1 MESIAII
8 GMAGRFPGADNVPAF
23 WENLRDGIESIT
35 HFSDAELELHAP
47 TSDGLREIRARG
59 VLADADRF
67 DAAFFNI
74 HARDAEQMDP
84 QQRVFLE
91 CAWEALEN
99 AGCDPER
106 YPGLIGVW
114 AGASLNSYLLYNLC
128 ADREFITRLV
138 SGYQQSGPADFL
150 GNAQDFLATRVS
162 YKLDLRGPS
171 LTVQTACSTS
181 LVAVAQACQA
191 LLGYQT
197 DMALAGG
204 VSISFPQRRAYAYQE
219 GGMASA
225 DGHTRT
231 FDADAAGTVFSSGA
245 GVVVL
250 KRLSDA
256 QADGDHIVA
265 VIKGAAVNNDG
276 AGKVS
281 YTAPSIGGQAVVIQT
296 AQALAG
302 VDPATISYVEA
313 HGTATPLG
321 DPIELAG
328 LTQAFRAG
336 GATGNGFL
344 RARFAQDERRPP
356 GNGFRRGGAHQD
368 GARAPARGDTAEPPF
383 LRAQPKAGPRQQPVP
398 RQHPAVAVAIGGDP
412 APGRG
417 QFLRRRRDE
426 RACGPRRSAGR
437 DAELAPPRASA
448 SFSCCRP
455 KRKPPSKRR
464 PTTSR
469 GVSVRSLP

>member
-8 GMAGRFPGADNVPAF
+8 GMAGRFPGADNVAAF
-23 WENLRDGIESIT
+23 WENLRNGVESIT
-35 HFSDAELELHAP
+35 QFSDAELELHAP
-47 TSDGLREIRARG
+47 ASDGQREIRARG

-106 YPGLIGVW
+106 YRGLIGVW

-128 ADREFITRLV
+128 ADREFIARLV

-150 GNAQDFLATRVS
+150 GNAHDFLATRVS
-162 YKLDLRGPS
+162 YKLNLRGPS

-256 QADGDHIVA
+256 QADGDQIFA
-265 VIKGAAVNNDG
+265 IIKGTAVNNDG
-276 AGKVS
+276 AEQSQS
-281 YTAPSIGGQAVVIQT
+281 YTAPSVGRSGGSHPDG
-296 AQALAG
+296 AG
-302 VDPATISYVEA
+302 DR
-313 HGTATPLG
+313 GN
-321 DPIELAG
+321 
-328 LTQAFRAG
+328 RAG
-336 GATGNGFL
+336 FD
-344 RARFAQDERRPP
+344 FI
-356 GNGFRRGGAHQD
+356 RRG
-368 GARAPARGDTAEPPF
+368 ARHGD
-383 LRAQPKAGPRQQPVP
+383 
-398 RQHPAVAVAIGGDP
+398 
-412 APGRG
+412 
-417 QFLRRRRDE
+417 
-426 RACGPRRSAGR
+426 
-437 DAELAPPRASA
+437 
-448 SFSCCRP
+448 
-455 KRKPPSKRR
+455 
-464 PTTSR
+464 
-469 GVSVRSLP
+469 SV